1 MVTDKLVESYLAS
14 GTTAYKAGEFQT
26 AGKMFFAAYQKSR
39 KFVKSDPRLAT
50 VYASL
55 SLFYYQQKRYKKCET
70 LLENALEILI
80 GAEQFAT
87 AQAHNIRTQLANVY
101 LAQQKLPALMSF
113 YKDCLERF
121 QKLENYRECSQFYD
135 RIIDLYGAQGKMRQA
150 EAWCKRA
157 IQDDKRLFKENEAEA
172 KKRLIRLAWIYSEQ
186 GRTQDAITLYKNS
199 LASKPESQFQTAF
212 PQAIVRTS
220 QVPF

>member
-14 GTTAYKAGEFQT
+14 GTAAFNTGEFQT

-39 KFVKSDPRLAT
+39 KFSKADPRLAT

-55 SLFYYQQKRYKKCET
+55 SLFYGQQKRYKKCET
-70 LLENALEILI
+70 LLEKALEILI
-80 GAEQFAT
+80 AAEQFAT
-87 AQAHNIRTQLANVY
+87 PAAENIRTQLANVY
-101 LAQQKLPALMSF
+101 LAQSKLPALMSF

-121 QKLENYRECSQFYD
+121 QKLENYRECSQFFD

-157 IQDDKRLFKENEAEA
+157 IQEDKRLLKENEPEA

-186 GRTQDAITLYKNS
+186 GRTQDAIALYQGS
-199 LASKPESQFQTAF
+199 LVSKCENQIQTAF

-220 QVPF
+220 YVPF

>member
-14 GTTAYKAGEFQT
+14 GTAAFQQGEFQT
-26 AGKMFFAAYQKSR
+26 AGKMFIAAYQKSR
-39 KFVKSDPRLAT
+39 KFSKSDRRLAI

-55 SLFYYQQKRYKKCET
+55 SLVYFQQKRYKKCET
-70 LLENALEILI
+70 LLEKALEIFI
-80 GAEQFAT
+80 EAEQFAT
-87 AQAHNIRTQLANVY
+87 AQATNTRTQLANVY
-101 LAQQKLPALMSF
+101 LAQQKIPALMSL

-157 IQDDKRLFKENEAEA
+157 IQDDKRLLKENEPEA
-172 KKRLIRLAWIYSEQ
+172 KKRLIRLAWIYSEE
-186 GRTQDAITLYKNS
+186 GRTQDAIALYQGS
-199 LASKPESQFQTAF
+199 LASKAESQFQTAF
-212 PQAIVRTS
+212 PQANVRTS
-220 QVPF
+220 YVPF